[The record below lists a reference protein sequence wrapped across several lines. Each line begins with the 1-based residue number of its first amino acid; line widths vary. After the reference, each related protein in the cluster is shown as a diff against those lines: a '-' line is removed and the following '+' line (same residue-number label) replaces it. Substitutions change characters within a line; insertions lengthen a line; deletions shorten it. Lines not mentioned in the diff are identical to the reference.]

1 MQTALPQVANRFR
14 MAVELKLIKSGR
26 LLQQQGYGKGCEFLF
41 EMSHGL
47 AERQIEEELNEADQ
61 VAAAAAAVAVEQILG
76 GVDVEGRIS
85 LLM

>member
-1 MQTALPQVANRFR
+1 

-26 LLQQQGYGKGCEFLF
+26 LLQQQGNGNGCEFLF

-76 GVDVEGRIS
+76 GVDVEGRAS
-85 LLM
+85 FLV